1 MCNRIAYDIVMALFR
16 QSREIHAGFHAL
28 KGTPMRNL
36 ISRWTVVLGCS
47 VVAVFLLGC
56 GSSGSGPTGSQPAG
70 GAAAPHEHADHEH
83 ADHKDRDH
91 QHADHEHA
99 DAVSGK
105 PPADF
110 AAGVAGL
117 QQQYEAIRD
126 AFRAG
131 DKGKA
136 DGPLHQVGHT
146 LEALPEL
153 AAKAKLGEQDVAAAK
168 SAATVMF
175 EAYGKL
181 DEAIHGGKEPDY
193 GAAADTLDKAMAE
206 LSELAKRMAAP
217 K

>member
-1 MCNRIAYDIVMALFR
+1 
-16 QSREIHAGFHAL
+16 
-28 KGTPMRNL
+28 MRNL
-36 ISRWTVVLGCS
+36 ISRSTAAMGCS
-47 VVAVFLLGC
+47 ILAVFLLGC
-56 GSSGSGPTGSQPAG
+56 GPSGGESTGSQPAG
-70 GAAAPHEHADHEH
+70 QAAAPHEHADHEH
-83 ADHKDRDH
+83 ADHKDGDH
-91 QHADHEHA
+91 PHDGHEHA

-105 PPADF
+105 PSADF
-110 AAGVAGL
+110 AAVVTGL
-117 QQQYEAIRD
+117 QQEYEAIRD

-175 EAYGKL
+175 EAYGEI
-181 DEAIHGGKEPDY
+181 DEAIHGGKDPDY
-193 GAAADTLDKAMAE
+193 GAAADKLDKAMAE
-206 LSELAKRMAAP
+206 LSELAKRVAAA